1 MFLKAYVTGT
11 GATQERL
18 TAINRQVQ
26 KVNEELSRLR
36 LMIDSLPPLELD
48 LREDK
53 MLSAAT
59 DNIESFGNIEAKRT
73 YSSQDD

>member
-1 MFLKAYVTGT
+1 MFLKVYVS
-11 GATQERL
+11 GASNSEERL
-18 TAINRQVQ
+18 AAINRQVQ

-36 LMIDSLPPLELD
+36 LMVDSLPPLELD

-53 MLSAAT
+53 TLSAAT
-59 DNIESFGNIEAKRT
+59 DNIESCDNIEAKRA

>member
-36 LMIDSLPPLELD
+36 TMIDSLPPLELD

-53 MLSAAT
+53 ALSAAT
-59 DNIESFGNIEAKRT
+59 DSVESCGNSEAHK
-73 YSSQDD
+73 D